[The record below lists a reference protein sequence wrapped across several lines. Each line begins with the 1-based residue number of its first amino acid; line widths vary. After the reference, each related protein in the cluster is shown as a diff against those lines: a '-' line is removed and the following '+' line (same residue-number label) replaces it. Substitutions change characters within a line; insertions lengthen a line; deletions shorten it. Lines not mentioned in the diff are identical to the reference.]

1 MAWELTVDTAYPE
14 AETYSGP
21 AERFVADLKGP
32 PEQITLGLFDDMMAQ
47 VVEWFPPGGV
57 DRLMRIRIWRDT
69 APTWVTLYRVEVI
82 GHGSP
87 IPWPAIAIALGLI
100 IGLALL
106 TWAVS
111 EIGWEGLAKGL
122 QWGTIALIALAVIV
136 ALGAAGKALPK
147 RGGT

>member
-1 MAWELTVDTAYPE
+1 MAWELTVEKGYPE

-21 AERFVADLKGP
+21 AERFVADLQGP
-32 PEQITLGLFDDMMAQ
+32 PEQITLGLFDDMIAC

-69 APTWVTLYRVEVI
+69 APTWSTLYRVEVI

-87 IPWPAIAIALGLI
+87 IPWAAIAIALGLI

-111 EIGWEGLAKGL
+111 EIGWEGLAKGV
-122 QWGTIALIALAVIV
+122 QWVAIALIAVVVIM
-136 ALGAAGKALPK
+136 ALGTVKGALK